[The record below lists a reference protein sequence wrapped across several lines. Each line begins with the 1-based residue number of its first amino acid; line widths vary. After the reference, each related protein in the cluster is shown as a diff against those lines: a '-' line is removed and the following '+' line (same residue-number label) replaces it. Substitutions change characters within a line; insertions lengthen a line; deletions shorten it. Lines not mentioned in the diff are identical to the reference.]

1 MQDQTSILNFEQ
13 RVLLE
18 LESLKGLFSKT
29 GASNISPDWIPR
41 KEVMRFL
48 SYGDTQMAA
57 LEKTGELIITK
68 VGKRKF
74 IHRDSLNKLLEKNIQ
89 QP

>member
-1 MQDQTSILNFEQ
+1 MQDQSFNNSFEEK
-13 RVLLE
+13 VITE
-18 LESLKGLFSKT
+18 LATLKQLIQKSDKPI
-29 GASNISPDWIPR
+29 ISPQWLPR
-41 KEVMRFL
+41 KDVMKFL

-57 LEKTGELIITK
+57 LEKTGSLIITK